1 MKQKDTIQNLRM
13 RKLKGLQKKYI
24 FNITKWFL
32 GKHNIYE
39 NYPAQKIFSHGKLHN
54 NNIHQE

>member
-24 FNITKWFL
+24 FNITKWIL
-32 GKHNIYE
+32 GKHNI
-39 NYPAQKIFSHGKLHN
+39 
-54 NNIHQE
+54 